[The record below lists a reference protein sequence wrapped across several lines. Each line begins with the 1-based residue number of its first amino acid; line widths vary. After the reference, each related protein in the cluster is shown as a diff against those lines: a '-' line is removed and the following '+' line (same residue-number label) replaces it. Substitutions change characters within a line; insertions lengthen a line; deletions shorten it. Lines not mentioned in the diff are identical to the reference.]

1 MGKIKIAAIVFIV
14 TALVCGCSVEKTKTE
29 KIKDLE
35 FTVVPEEEIPEELG
49 EKIKEQQENVFK
61 FTYADK
67 GYLYIAQGYGEQET
81 SGYSIVAE
89 QLYETENAIYVHT
102 MLQGPPKE
110 ETVSEKPTY
119 PYIVLKLEFIDK
131 TVVFE

>member
-14 TALVCGCSVEKTKTE
+14 TVLVCGCSVEKTKTE

-35 FTVVPEEEIPEELG
+35 FTVVPEEEIPEELS
-49 EKIKEQQENVFK
+49 EKIKEQQEGVFK

-81 SGYSIVAE
+81 SGYSIVADH
-89 QLYETENAIYVHT
+89 LYETENAIYVHT
-102 MLQGPPKE
+102 MLLGPPKE